1 MPSRRLE
8 KVARVIQSTVSRVIQ
23 HDISDPRV
31 QGLIS
36 VTRVEA
42 STDLKNANVYL
53 SILGIDDT
61 AQRLCMAGINH
72 AGGYIRS
79 QLAREMPMK
88 NCPALTFHLDVNLK
102 ERLKTMEIL
111 EHLSEDNSRHAG
123 TETTPALPAQ
133 KDGPIADA

>member
-1 MPSRRLE
+1 MSSRRLE
-8 KVARVIQSTVSRVIQ
+8 KVARVIQATVSRVIQ

-42 STDLKNANVYL
+42 SADLRNANVYL
-53 SILGIDDT
+53 SILGIDDA
-61 AQRLCMAGINH
+61 AQQLCLAGITH

-88 NCPALTFHLDVNLK
+88 TCPALAFHLDVDLK

-111 EHLSEDNSRHAG
+111 EHLSENNSRHTG

-133 KDGPIADA
+133 KNGPTADA